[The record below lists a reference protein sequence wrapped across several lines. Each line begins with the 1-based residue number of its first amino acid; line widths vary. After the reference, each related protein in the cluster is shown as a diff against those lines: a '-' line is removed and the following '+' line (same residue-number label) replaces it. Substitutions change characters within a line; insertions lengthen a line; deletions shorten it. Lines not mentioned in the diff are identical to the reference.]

1 MIITTFDIRIL
12 KILLDNEIKI
22 PKKRVVGY
30 NVNEITRLVKPI
42 SRATALKHIRI
53 LESNKFL
60 YEIGS
65 VEPRKIGLP
74 RYLVI
79 NRKPFLYEA
88 DADYIR
94 NVIGRMI
101 GEKYPLSE
109 LSIVYDYIG
118 GVTLTSSSVKKI
130 HSGIVDI

>member
-1 MIITTFDIRIL
+1 MIITSFDIRIL
-12 KILLDNEIKI
+12 KILLNKEIKM
-22 PKKRVVGY
+22 PDGTNVSY
-30 NVNEITRLVKPI
+30 NVNEIARLVKPI

-60 YEIGS
+60 KEIGS

-79 NRKPFLYEA
+79 NHKPFLNEA
-88 DADYIR
+88 DADYVR

-101 GEKYPLSE
+101 GEKYPLNE

-118 GVTLTSSSVKKI
+118 EVNLASSKI
-130 HSGIVDI
+130 HSGVPDF